1 MDLLQIALVF
11 LILLLSVFLSILG
24 IQVFFIL
31 KDLRRSLDKFDVI
44 LGDAQ
49 GIAEDIQK
57 PVAVAAEVA
66 QIVGVGANVVR
77 EIIAKK
83 GEQKPSRR
91 LFKKSK

>member
-31 KDLRRSLDKFDVI
+31 KDLRKSLDKLDVI
-44 LGDAQ
+44 LNDAQ

-57 PVAVAAEVA
+57 PVAAAAEVA
-66 QIVGVGANVVR
+66 QVVGAGAGAVK
-77 EIIAKK
+77 EMIAKK
-83 GEQKPSRR
+83 TEQKPSRR
-91 LFKKSK
+91 LFKKSR